1 MKSPDGLHIVYCNHF
16 DDTDSVARV
25 YRDLGA
31 VEINLSRW
39 KKLPKPHRDYI
50 LAHEEG
56 HYVLD
61 PSDEFAA
68 DEYAFKKMAGT
79 HPGSLRDT
87 AHALIDVLPG
97 STPEQRQRIE
107 AAVLRAL
114 KYDAVNNGNGTAQ
127 REYIRLTG
135 HAPKADSFF
144 GPENKYRYIGFGIA
158 AVAVAVIILIKRR
171 NS

>member
-1 MKSPDGLHIVYCNHF
+1 MGIIHINM
-16 DDTDSVARV
+16 
-25 YRDLGA
+25 
-31 VEINLSRW
+31 SRW
-39 KKLPKPHRDYI
+39 KKLPQPHRDYI

-61 PSDEFAA
+61 TSNEFEA

-97 STPEQRQRIE
+97 STPEQRKRME

-114 KYDAVNNGNGTAQ
+114 KFDAINNHNDAAR

-135 HAPKADSFF
+135 HAPEAESFF
-144 GPENKYRYIGFGIA
+144 GMENKRWYFGIA
-158 AVAVAVIILIKRR
+158 AVAAIIVVIMLIKRR
-171 NS
+171 NP